1 MQCSRQPDAGK
12 RTGSYVERRG
22 EANAPDE
29 HFSKVTDKKPG
40 IRVGCPVFL
49 TAWFLCCDYF
59 LTGAGAGAV
68 AGAGAAAFSGAFSGA
83 GAGAAAGAG
92 AGFFSSCFAQPTKEK
107 ETASKRASTSTS
119 AFFISC
125 FTSF

>member
-1 MQCSRQPDAGK
+1 MALFHQPL
-12 RTGSYVERRG
+12 
-22 EANAPDE
+22 
-29 HFSKVTDKKPG
+29 HKKPG
-40 IRVGCPVFL
+40 IRDECPVFL
-49 TAWFLCCDYF
+49 TAYF
-59 LTGAGAGAV
+59 FQCTYFFAGAAGAGAGA

-92 AGFFSSCFAQPTKEK
+92 AGFFSSCLAQPTNEK
-107 ETASKRASTSTS
+107 ETASKRASTSAN